1 MATAAFLNGSCENRR
16 CEAGQGGGM
25 RRWCGPGKPR
35 KVEEGGETAR
45 GGMLSSG
52 GCGRRADALD
62 ADRVRQGEEGGGGG
76 GLRVDPSKSLGSFSK
91 LNLLPACD
99 EQGLCFGVSHPGEC
113 LASGRFSEESNTGEK

>member
-1 MATAAFLNGSCENRR
+1 
-16 CEAGQGGGM
+16 M
-25 RRWCGPGKPR
+25 RRWCGPGKQR

-52 GCGRRADALD
+52 GCERTADALD

-91 LNLLPACD
+91 LNLYQRAMNK
-99 EQGLCFGVSHPGEC
+99 GS
-113 LASGRFSEESNTGEK
+113 ASG

>member
-1 MATAAFLNGSCENRR
+1 
-16 CEAGQGGGM
+16 M
-25 RRWCGPGKPR
+25 RRWCGPGKQR

-52 GCGRRADALD
+52 GCERTADALD
-62 ADRVRQGEEGGGGG
+62 ADRVRQGEGGGGGG

-99 EQGLCFGVSHPGEC
+99 EQGLCFGVSHPGEY